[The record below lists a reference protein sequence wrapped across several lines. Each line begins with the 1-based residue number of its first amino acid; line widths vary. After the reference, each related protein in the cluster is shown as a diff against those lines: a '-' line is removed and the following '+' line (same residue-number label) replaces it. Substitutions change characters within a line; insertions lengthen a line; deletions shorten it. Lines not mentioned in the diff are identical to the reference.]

1 MEKQDKPHRMRA
13 ARPNPGFFLCINI
26 DRLMPQPEK
35 SRGKSPLKTAL
46 KSCQSILKKIKLRLG
61 LQDQGNG
68 YNGSPFAGIAQLV
81 EQLTCNQ

>member
-1 MEKQDKPHRMRA
+1 MRA

-35 SRGKSPLKTAL
+35 PRGKSPVRMVVKGHLP
-46 KSCQSILKKIKLRLG
+46 ILKKIQLRLG